1 MALNSCL
8 YEGWVRHRRYSPAEH
23 RFTYPLFMLYLDL
36 DEIDEVFAR
45 SRLWSAERFN
55 WASFRRADY
64 FDPNTPDL
72 KQAVIR
78 NVCAHSDIEP
88 DQIASVRVLTHVRYL
103 GYVFNPVSVYYVF
116 DANDSLLAVMPE
128 VTNTP
133 WKERHAY
140 VLPAER
146 STPPAEATPA
156 DQPRYQPHRVHR
168 QYREYRLSKAFHVS
182 PFLPMNMDYRW
193 VFGLPLPTL
202 RIHLEN
208 HRDRH
213 KVFDA
218 TLVMEA
224 SPIGARA
231 MRRALIRFPAMTVK
245 VVTGIHWQ
253 ALKLWLKKVPFIPH
267 PNKEK
272 KETTA

>member
-1 MALNSCL
+1 MALNSRL
-8 YEGWVRHRRYSPAEH
+8 YEGWVRHRRYSPTEH

-36 DEIDEVFAR
+36 DEIDEVFGS
-45 SRLWSAERFN
+45 SRFWSAERFN

-72 KQAVIR
+72 KQAVI
-78 NVCAHSDIEP
+78 NKVCMHSDLEP
-88 DQIASVRVLTHVRYL
+88 RHIASVRVLTHVRYL

-116 DANDSLLAVMPE
+116 DHNDNVLAVMPE

-140 VLPAER
+140 VLLAEPSNTSPTHR
-146 STPPAEATPA
+146 PPFYE
-156 DQPRYQPHRVHR
+156 PHRIHR
-168 QYREYRLSKAFHVS
+168 HYREYRLSKAFHVS

-193 VFGLPLPTL
+193 VFGLPEPTL

-208 HRDRH
+208 HREQH

-218 TLVMEA
+218 TLVMDA
-224 SPIGARA
+224 APISARA
-231 MRRALIRFPAMTVK
+231 MRQALIRFPAMTVK
-245 VVTGIHWQ
+245 VVMGIHWQ
-253 ALKLWLKKVPFIPH
+253 AFKLWLKKVPFIPH

>member
-36 DEIDEVFAR
+36 DEIDEVFGS
-45 SRLWSAERFN
+45 SRFWSAERFN

-64 FDPNTPDL
+64 FDPSTPDL
-72 KQAVIR
+72 KQAVI
-78 NVCAHSDIEP
+78 NKVCTHSELEP
-88 DQIASVRVLTHVRYL
+88 RHIASVRVLTHVRYL
-103 GYVFNPVSVYYVF
+103 VF
-116 DANDSLLAVMPE
+116 DHNENLLAVMPE

-140 VLPAER
+140 VLLAET
-146 STPPAEATPA
+146 SNTSPTPTNPHYE
-156 DQPRYQPHRVHR
+156 PHRVHR
-168 QYREYRLSKAFHVS
+168 HYREYRLSKAFHVS
-182 PFLPMNMDYRW
+182 PFLPMDMDYRW
-193 VFGLPLPTL
+193 VFGLPQPTL

-208 HRDRH
+208 HREQH

-224 SPIGARA
+224 APINARA

-245 VVTGIHWQ
+245 VVMGIHWQ
-253 ALKLWLKKVPFIPH
+253 AFKLWLKKVPFIPP